1 MLNNSNIKDIELL
14 CVIVKSGL
22 GSKVMHKAKQ
32 YGISDGTVLLG
43 KGTILLDKRTVSN
56 KISKFLGIADVSKEI
71 VLMISNKSITDE
83 ALRKLDEEFKF
94 KKPNHGIAFTTST
107 INVIGMR
114 SYKGNEEFKDG
125 GLDKIMYN
133 SITIIVDKGRAEDV
147 IDAATK
153 AGSLGGTIIN
163 ARGSGIHETRKVFS
177 MEIEPEKEVV
187 LILSKKDQTE
197 KIVESI
203 SKEIKINEPG
213 NGIIY
218 VQDINKTYGIYEK

>member
-1 MLNNSNIKDIELL
+1 MKILNNCNIKDFELL

-32 YGISDGTVLLG
+32 NGISGGTVLLG
-43 KGTILLDKRTVSN
+43 KGTVNN
-56 KISKFLGIADVSKEI
+56 KILNFIGLADVSKEI
-71 VLMISNKSITDE
+71 VLMIANKKVMNE
-83 ALRKLDEEFKF
+83 ALTKLDEEFKF
-94 KKPNHGIAFTTST
+94 KKPNHGIVFTTPIT
-107 INVIGMR
+107 NVIGMR
-114 SYKGNEEFKDG
+114 SCKTVYEIKEG
-125 GLDKIMYN
+125 GFDEIMYN
-133 SITIIVDKGRAEDV
+133 SITIIVDKGKAEEV

-163 ARGSGIHETRKVFS
+163 ARGSGIHETSKVFS

-187 LILSKKDQTE
+187 LILSKTNQTE

-203 SKEIKINEPG
+203 SKEMKINEPG

-218 VQDINKTYGIYEK
+218 VQDISKTYGLYEK

>member
-32 YGISDGTVLLG
+32 HGISGGTVLLG
-43 KGTILLDKRTVSN
+43 KGTVNN
-56 KISKFLGIADVSKEI
+56 KILNFIGLADVSKEV
-71 VLMISNKSITDE
+71 VLMIANKKVMNE
-83 ALRKLDEEFKF
+83 ALIKLDEEFKF
-94 KKPNHGIAFTTST
+94 KRPNHGIAFTTPIT
-107 INVIGMR
+107 NVIGMR
-114 SYKGNEEFKDG
+114 SCKTAYEIKEG
-125 GLDKIMYN
+125 GFDEIMYN
-133 SITIIVDKGRAEDV
+133 SITIIVDKGKAEDV

-163 ARGSGIHETRKVFS
+163 ARGSGIHETSKVFS

-187 LILSKKDQTE
+187 LILSKTEQTE
-197 KIVESI
+197 EIVESI
-203 SKEIKINEPG
+203 SKEMKINEPG

-218 VQDINKTYGIYEK
+218 VQDINKTYGLYEK

>member
-22 GSKVMHKAKQ
+22 GSKVMHKARQ
-32 YGISDGTVLLG
+32 CGISNGTVFLG
-43 KGTILLDKRTVSN
+43 KGTVNN
-56 KISKFLGIADVSKEI
+56 KILEFLGLADVSKEV
-71 VLMISNKSITDE
+71 VLMITNKSIMDE
-83 ALRKLDEEFKF
+83 ALRKLNEEFKF
-94 KKPNHGIAFTTST
+94 EKPNHGIAFTTS
-107 INVIGMR
+107 IKNVIGMR
-114 SYKGNEEFKDG
+114 SCKGNEEFEER

-133 SITIIVDKGRAEDV
+133 SITIIVDKGRAGDV

-187 LILSKKDQTE
+187 IILSKTDQTE

-203 SKEIKINEPG
+203 SKEMKINEPG

>member
-32 YGISDGTVLLG
+32 HGISGGTVLLG
-43 KGTILLDKRTVSN
+43 KGTVNN
-56 KISKFLGIADVSKEI
+56 KILNFIGLADVSKEV
-71 VLMISNKSITDE
+71 VLMIANKKVMNE
-83 ALRKLDEEFKF
+83 ALIKLDEEFKF
-94 KKPNHGIAFTTST
+94 EKPNHGIAFTTPIT
-107 INVIGMR
+107 NVIGMR
-114 SYKGNEEFKDG
+114 SCKTVHENKEG
-125 GLDKIMYN
+125 GFDEIMYN
-133 SITIIVDKGRAEDV
+133 SITIIVDKGKAEDV

-163 ARGSGIHETRKVFS
+163 ARGSGIHETSKVFS

-187 LILSKKDQTE
+187 LILSKTNQTE
-197 KIVESI
+197 TIVESI
-203 SKEIKINEPG
+203 SKEMKINEPG

-218 VQDINKTYGIYEK
+218 VQEINKTYGLYEK